1 MAAESIASAWGQ
13 AELVERHHLFSARG
27 SGVHLDRNVFDRH
40 LSCHANAAGSAVHRD
55 TQFRSA
61 AREGGKWHIQLSND
75 RTCKARFLI
84 DATGRSASVARL
96 LGAHFRHFD
105 RLTAYTRFFDDL
117 PPTEHRTIV
126 EACALGWWYTA
137 PLPHRRRVVSLLTDS
152 DLAREIRLPGS
163 EAWYGQLLHTRH
175 VAALFRES
183 TNPSAVMVTPAS
195 TALLSDF
202 GEQDWLATGDAAMS
216 CDPLAGQG
224 ITSALRSG
232 ILASYAAA
240 DALYGKGVGGL
251 QRYEAILRAQFGGF
265 TRSHRA
271 HHAYERRW
279 IDQPFWQRRQGGTDD
294 DSEAAQAAA

>member
-1 MAAESIASAWGQ
+1 
-13 AELVERHHLFSARG
+13 
-27 SGVHLDRNVFDRH
+27 
-40 LSCHANAAGSAVHRD
+40 
-55 TQFRSA
+55 
-61 AREGGKWHIQLSND
+61 
-75 RTCKARFLI
+75 
-84 DATGRSASVARL
+84 
-96 LGAHFRHFD
+96 
-105 RLTAYTRFFDDL
+105 
-117 PPTEHRTIV
+117 
-126 EACALGWWYTA
+126 
-137 PLPHRRRVVSLLTDS
+137 
-152 DLAREIRLPGS
+152 
-163 EAWYGQLLHTRH
+163 
-175 VAALFRES
+175 
-183 TNPSAVMVTPAS
+183 MVTPAS